1 MRGRD
6 EDWSIQQLQNMSA
19 MERQLSSF
27 KLLTYLV
34 NCVNNAVLDD
44 GITGQNTRSADEDVG
59 ALNGDSYGRAGKRLV
74 RIAMPE
80 VGCEDGESNNEMSL
94 ENLGENMLLNV
105 RGDRAVVRSQEG
117 DASARVKV
125 AEEPR
130 PVQRVE
136 GLVGTQVWESE

>member
-1 MRGRD
+1 
-6 EDWSIQQLQNMSA
+6 MSA

-27 KLLTYLV
+27 KLLTYLI

-44 GITGQNTRSADEDVG
+44 GITGQNTRSADENVG
-59 ALNGDSYGRAGKRLV
+59 ALNSDSYGRAGKRLV
-74 RIAMPE
+74 RVAMPE
-80 VGCEDGESNNEMSL
+80 VGCEDGKSNDEMSL

-105 RGDRAVVRSQEG
+105 RGDGAVVRSQEG
-117 DASARVKV
+117 DASASVKV

-136 GLVGTQVWESE
+136 GLVGTQVRESE